1 MCSWSKAIYD
11 ICRVNQPA
19 VECFSRIEGASRDQ
33 ATVAWGPGHG
43 PEKLHPGV
51 WSHGH
56 HYRIAT
62 VVPWCNSHWILSL
75 PPLLPHVSGIQI
87 KTGNHS
93 ALMGVTTGQSLTVE
107 PSPSPG
113 LAGWVS

>member
-1 MCSWSKAIYD
+1 MTRPLW
-11 ICRVNQPA
+11 
-19 VECFSRIEGASRDQ
+19 
-33 ATVAWGPGHG
+33 
-43 PEKLHPGV
+43 PGV
-51 WSHGH
+51 LGMDQKNCTLVCGHIATWHDH
-56 HYRIAT
+56 HYNRIAT